1 MKAGNA
7 RWPMTIITH
16 DFMND
21 RDRSCSSSES
31 FGAGREGRPGST
43 VLVES
48 WVRATYKVSSL
59 SLFRS

>member
-1 MKAGNA
+1 MNFVS
-7 RWPMTIITH
+7 H
-16 DFMND
+16 NFMNG
-21 RDRSCSSSES
+21 RDRSSSSES
-31 FGAGREGRPGST
+31 LGAGRDGRPGST

>member
-21 RDRSCSSSES
+21 RDRSSSSES
-31 FGAGREGRPGST
+31 LGAGRDGRPGST
-43 VLVES
+43 IIVES
-48 WVRATYKVSSL
+48 WVRSAYKVSSL